1 MVLTGDYITARQA
14 LDWGYV
20 DEVVPPEKL
29 EETTLEWAKKLA
41 GKSPVALKL
50 MKKAFWQTRDMT
62 PGEALPHIEELFARH
77 AASEAG
83 QAAIKAF
90 LEKRTPPWL
99 ADVEIT

>member
-1 MVLTGDYITARQA
+1 MVLTGDYISAQQA

-29 EETTLEWAKKLA
+29 EETAMEWAKKLA
-41 GKSPVALKL
+41 RKSPLALKL
-50 MKKAFWQTRDMT
+50 NKRALWQTRDMT
-62 PGEALPHIEELFARH
+62 PGEALPYIEELFARH

-83 QAAIKAF
+83 QESIKAF

-99 ADVEIT
+99 VDVDIT